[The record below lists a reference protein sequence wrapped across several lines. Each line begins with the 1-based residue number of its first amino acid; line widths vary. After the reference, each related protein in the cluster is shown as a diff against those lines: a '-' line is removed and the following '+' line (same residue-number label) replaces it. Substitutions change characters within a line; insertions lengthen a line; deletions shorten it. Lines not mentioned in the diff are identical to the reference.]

1 MKRFKDIRINE
12 AADKM
17 VGTIGSDK
25 KGLRHLKNYVM
36 PFVSAEGRRKTA
48 ASFSQ
53 HGPMDP

>member
-36 PFVSAEGRRKTA
+36 PFFSA
-48 ASFSQ
+48 
-53 HGPMDP
+53 